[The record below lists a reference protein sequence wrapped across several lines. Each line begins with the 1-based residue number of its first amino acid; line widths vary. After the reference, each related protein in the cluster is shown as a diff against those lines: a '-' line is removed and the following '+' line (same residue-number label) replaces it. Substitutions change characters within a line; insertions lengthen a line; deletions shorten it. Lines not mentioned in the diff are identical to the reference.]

1 MKILAVVES
10 KHKGN
15 TLKIAKAMA
24 EAAPVTITDI
34 ENAPKYNFRDYGIVG
49 FGSGIYY
56 GKHDKKLLEFVG
68 KFCDTKAYAFVF
80 STSGSDSVEKNNRAL
95 VDLLKSKNKVVL
107 GIVVLSFVLS
117 YLSGVLPGIS
127 QVASG
132 TRTIILTVAISAVAA
147 LLFPRPEDE
156 EVARES

>member
-34 ENAPKYNFRDYGIVG
+34 ENAPKYNFRDYDIVG

-68 KFCDTKAYAFVF
+68 KFCDKKAYAFVF
-80 STSGSDSVEKNNRAL
+80 STSGSDSVEKNNKAL

-107 GIVVLSFVLS
+107 GSFGCKGYDKYFIFKVV
-117 YLSGVLPGIS
+117 GGINKGRPDE
-127 QVASG
+127 QDLKNAQKF
-132 TRTIILTVAISAVAA
+132 ILDIMKKY
-147 LLFPRPEDE
+147 E
-156 EVARES
+156 EEK

>member
-15 TLKIAKAMA
+15 TIKIAKAMA

-34 ENAPKYNFRDYGIVG
+34 ENAPKYNFRDYDIVG
-49 FGSGIYY
+49 CGSGIYY

-68 KFCDTKAYAFVF
+68 KFCDKKAYAFVF
-80 STSGSDSVEKNNRAL
+80 STSGSDSVEKNNKAL

-107 GIVVLSFVLS
+107 GSFGCKG
-117 YLSGVLPGIS
+117 YDKYFI
-127 QVASG
+127 
-132 TRTIILTVAISAVAA
+132 
-147 LLFPRPEDE
+147 D
-156 EVARES
+156 

>member
-34 ENAPKYNFRDYGIVG
+34 ENAPKYNFHDYDIVG

-80 STSGSDSVEKNNRAL
+80 STSGSDSVEKNNKAL

-107 GIVVLSFVLS
+107 GSFGCKGYDKYFIFKVV
-117 YLSGVLPGIS
+117 GGINKGHPDE
-127 QVASG
+127 QDLKNAQKF
-132 TRTIILTVAISAVAA
+132 ILDIMKKY
-147 LLFPRPEDE
+147 E
-156 EVARES
+156 EEK

>member
-1 MKILAVVES
+1 MFLA
-10 KHKGN
+10 
-15 TLKIAKAMA
+15 III
-24 EAAPVTITDI
+24 PVG
-34 ENAPKYNFRDYGIVG
+34 R
-49 FGSGIYY
+49 
-56 GKHDKKLLEFVG
+56 
-68 KFCDTKAYAFVF
+68 
-80 STSGSDSVEKNNRAL
+80 
-95 VDLLKSKNKVVL
+95 KNKVVL

-156 EVARES
+156 EVAHES